1 MNITD
6 TIQHKYAL
14 SHQGAIDMEKA
25 FAACTVSNIALM
37 IPVGILYTMCGDL
50 FDGTLPQNKIIFY
63 LVGCIVCLA
72 LIALT
77 TRIQYHATFYTTY
90 IESGIRRRALAEK
103 LRKLPLSFFGKKDLA
118 NLTHTIMSDCALIE
132 TASSHWL
139 PELVGAMISTVIVVI
154 GLFFV
159 DWRLA
164 LAATWVM
171 PVSFYVVLTS
181 KSRIGKMNQRASQ
194 YNVACEEGIQEALE
208 TLRDLKAYNAQDTY
222 LDGLNSKIKRVEKHS
237 LVLEFSNAAYVA
249 SAQMF
254 LKLGIGTVT
263 VVGSGLLV
271 CGKVDILTF
280 FMYLLVVSRMYE
292 PMQIALQNLSAMIS
306 ADVPCERMDEILSH
320 EEQTGVEE
328 LSNNGYDI
336 EFENV
341 KFAYED
347 GETVLENV
355 SFTAKQGEVTALIGP
370 SGGGKTTV
378 SRLAAR
384 FWDIADGKITVGGM
398 DISKIDPETLL
409 SMYSIVFQDVT
420 LFNNTVMENIRIGRK
435 NATDKEVMQAA
446 KLAHCDE
453 FIEKL
458 PEGYN
463 TIIGENGSELSGG
476 ERQRI
481 SIARAFLKDA
491 PIILLDEATASLDV
505 DNESVIQTAISD
517 LIADKT
523 VLIIAHRMRTVD
535 GADKIVVLKDGCVA
549 ESGTPLDLRQ
559 QNGIYSHM
567 IHTQLESEK
576 WRIAGTGKING
587 VGIAGTDKLE
597 A

>member
-25 FAACTVSNIALM
+25 FASCTVSNIALM

-280 FMYLLVVSRMYE
+280 FM
-292 PMQIALQNLSAMIS
+292 
-306 ADVPCERMDEILSH
+306 
-320 EEQTGVEE
+320 
-328 LSNNGYDI
+328 
-336 EFENV
+336 
-341 KFAYED
+341 
-347 GETVLENV
+347 
-355 SFTAKQGEVTALIGP
+355 
-370 SGGGKTTV
+370 
-378 SRLAAR
+378 
-384 FWDIADGKITVGGM
+384 
-398 DISKIDPETLL
+398 
-409 SMYSIVFQDVT
+409 
-420 LFNNTVMENIRIGRK
+420 
-435 NATDKEVMQAA
+435 
-446 KLAHCDE
+446 
-453 FIEKL
+453 
-458 PEGYN
+458 
-463 TIIGENGSELSGG
+463 
-476 ERQRI
+476 
-481 SIARAFLKDA
+481 
-491 PIILLDEATASLDV
+491 
-505 DNESVIQTAISD
+505 
-517 LIADKT
+517 
-523 VLIIAHRMRTVD
+523 
-535 GADKIVVLKDGCVA
+535 
-549 ESGTPLDLRQ
+549 
-559 QNGIYSHM
+559 
-567 IHTQLESEK
+567 
-576 WRIAGTGKING
+576 
-587 VGIAGTDKLE
+587 
-597 A
+597 